1 MCVCVR
7 VGWMPMEYISSLEDG
22 LFLVNHFAS
31 GCATLQLVA
40 GKEVS
45 LNHSQ
50 QVIHHCIM
58 PPVTPK
64 VLPTVQHIVGLVE
77 GYSQFNVLLQALPP
91 P

>member
-1 MCVCVR
+1 MAVIYMKKNNC
-7 VGWMPMEYISSLEDG
+7 D
-22 LFLVNHFAS
+22 LFLVNYFTS

-40 GKEVS
+40 GKEVR

-58 PPVTPK
+58 PQVTPK
-64 VLPTVQHIVGLVE
+64 VLPTVQHIVGLVK